1 MNTPIQ
7 WQKSSFSGGGGAECV
22 EVATHQEAILIRESD
37 DPAAVIATSASKW
50 EALISGVKT
59 GHYSRTININ

>member
-37 DPAAVIATSASKW
+37 APAAVIATGMLQLN
-50 EALISGVKT
+50 ALISRAKT
-59 GHYSRTININ
+59 GHLGRTT